1 MTLNNSMKRYCIIGI
16 ILLVLVGCQ
25 NINPSEKGRK
35 EYQYYDESVNLIKIT
50 DEEDSEAKNVCSSFS
65 IIQYDQNDRVVEINN
80 YLNLNDYD
88 PKNDMHVYL
97 VNSYEGEMLVSSKI
111 YTYLYDDSLYQL
123 YRNEYKDNRI
133 IKVTEYSVD
142 GREKP
147 VSNELY
153 EYNEFGDLIKSL
165 SYDGEG
171 ILISSQEWRT
181 DETGKTTYISTAYN
195 SDGSI
200 KYQEII
206 VKEE

>member
-1 MTLNNSMKRYCIIGI
+1 MKRYCIIGI

-25 NINPSEKGRK
+25 NNKPFEKGRK
-35 EYQYYDESVNLIKIT
+35 EYQYYDETVSLIKAT
-50 DEEDSEAKNVCSSFS
+50 DREDPETKQACNSYSV
-65 IIQYDQNDRVVEINN
+65 IQYDQNDRVVEINN

-97 VNSYEGEMLVSSKI
+97 VNSYEGDILISSKI
-111 YTYLYDDSLYQL
+111 YTYSYDDSLYQL

-142 GREKP
+142 GREKIM
-147 VSNELY
+147 SNELY
-153 EYNEFGDLIKSL
+153 EYNDHGDLTKS
-165 SYDGEG
+165 SFYDGEG
-171 ILISSQEWRT
+171 ILKSSQEWCI
-181 DETGKTTYISTAYN
+181 DETGKTTYISTTYN